1 MGWGSA
7 TKQGTKEVVACSWGG
22 CLHGAGALL
31 RPRNVL
37 HNAVDMSTA
46 ASPGGLTACRARDGV
61 AHGGP
66 FWRVHPYCDTYLGG
80 YASTRGGMREGVGRS
95 RSVDGSGLAGSNAR
109 LCWRPH
115 KAFDGRQSA
124 NAVVPHGLMLHVRAC
139 CDAIVREFLRTRAV
153 TSHFH
158 SQTQAGPDGS
168 GPAVASIGD
177 NGFGGIHDGC
187 PREGQTNLSRWVYT
201 RRRRTFAWTTCRS
214 VWRLALCRLKRLVH
228 VAPKGMNS
236 VRTRDTIDRRRLAR
250 DRATKSQGRTRS

>member
-95 RSVDGSGLAGSNAR
+95 RSVDGIGLAGSNAR

-158 SQTQAGPDGS
+158 SHTQAGPDGS
-168 GPAVASIGD
+168 GPGVASIGD
-177 NGFGGIHDGC
+177 NGFGGIDDGC
-187 PREGQTNLSRWVYT
+187 PRRGSANHESRPQAVARPLRGRPIWVTNLVVR
-201 RRRRTFAWTTCRS
+201 
-214 VWRLALCRLKRLVH
+214 
-228 VAPKGMNS
+228 VAR
-236 VRTRDTIDRRRLAR
+236 V
-250 DRATKSQGRTRS
+250 